1 MLYEDELNNYF
12 DSLEQKYKISDTFI
26 NINEKI
32 SIFINIVAFI
42 GITATAYF
50 LKLSIFKY
58 LICIVIGFI
67 ALDILG
73 ILTDK
78 ILIGT
83 IFIFSN
89 IKNKLKTLFMS
100 LKFNKLSRDKQL
112 KLIFSTEKKREEII
126 NSKKIYSKEEIEKI
140 DEELKFYRENLK
152 EIQKVDEQ
160 IEDAI
165 TRRYNND
172 IDKIK
177 EVIMIINTEKE
188 KYPNK
193 IKSKFNKIQ
202 KTSEELLLM
211 CETNPVISAKLIRIY
226 NIYILELI
234 DTLRIY
240 IDLDEEDKAA
250 NKEKMYMLFDKIQE
264 SLDSIKD
271 EVKLS
276 SKEKFELNAN
286 LLLDVLDSK
295 EKEG

>member
-1 MLYEDELNNYF
+1 MLYEDKLNDYF
-12 DSLEQKYKISDTFI
+12 DSLKQKYKISDTFI

-42 GITATAYF
+42 GITAAAYF
-50 LKLSIFKY
+50 FKLSIFKY

-73 ILTDK
+73 MLTDK

-112 KLIFSTEKKREEII
+112 KLISSTEKKREEII

-211 CETNPVISAKLIRIY
+211 CETNPVISAKLTRIY

-240 IDLDEEDKAA
+240 IDLDEEDKTT

>member
-1 MLYEDELNNYF
+1 MLYEDKLNDYF
-12 DSLEQKYKISDTFI
+12 DSLKQKYKISDTFI

-42 GITATAYF
+42 GITAAAYF
-50 LKLSIFKY
+50 FKLSIFKY

-73 ILTDK
+73 MLTDK

-112 KLIFSTEKKREEII
+112 KLISSTEKKREEII

-211 CETNPVISAKLIRIY
+211 CETNPVISAKLTRIY

-240 IDLDEEDKAA
+240 IDLDEEDKTA

-295 EKEG
+295 EKE

>member
-1 MLYEDELNNYF
+1 MLYEDKLNDYF
-12 DSLEQKYKISDTFI
+12 DSLKQKYKISDTFI

-42 GITATAYF
+42 GITAAAYF
-50 LKLSIFKY
+50 FKLSIFKY

-73 ILTDK
+73 MLTDK

-112 KLIFSTEKKREEII
+112 KLISSTEKKREEII

-240 IDLDEEDKAA
+240 IDLDEEDKTT

>member
-1 MLYEDELNNYF
+1 MLYEDKLNDYF

-32 SIFINIVAFI
+32 SIFINIVAFT
-42 GITATAYF
+42 GITAAAYF
-50 LKLSIFKY
+50 FKLSIFKY

-73 ILTDK
+73 MLTDK

-112 KLIFSTEKKREEII
+112 KLISSTEKKREEII

-211 CETNPVISAKLIRIY
+211 CEANPVISAKLTRIY

>member
-1 MLYEDELNNYF
+1 MLYEDKLNDYF
-12 DSLEQKYKISDTFI
+12 DSLKQKYKISDTFI

-42 GITATAYF
+42 GITAAAYF
-50 LKLSIFKY
+50 FKLSIFKY

-73 ILTDK
+73 MLTDK

-100 LKFNKLSRDKQL
+100 FKFNKLSRDKQL
-112 KLIFSTEKKREEII
+112 KLISSTEKKREEII

-177 EVIMIINTEKE
+177 EVIMMINTEKE

-211 CETNPVISAKLIRIY
+211 CETNPVISAKLTRIY

-295 EKEG
+295 EKE

>member
-1 MLYEDELNNYF
+1 MLYEDKLNDYF
-12 DSLEQKYKISDTFI
+12 DSLKQKYKISDTFI

-42 GITATAYF
+42 GITAAAYF
-50 LKLSIFKY
+50 FKLSIFKY

-73 ILTDK
+73 MLTDK

-112 KLIFSTEKKREEII
+112 KLISSTEKKREEII

-250 NKEKMYMLFDKIQE
+250 NKEKMYILFDKIQE

>member
-73 ILTDK
+73 MLTDK

-172 IDKIK
+172 IDKT
-177 EVIMIINTEKE
+177 MI
-188 KYPNK
+188 Y
-193 IKSKFNKIQ
+193 SKD
-202 KTSEELLLM
+202 
-211 CETNPVISAKLIRIY
+211 TNGNDIVTTIENGY
-226 NIYILELI
+226 
-234 DTLRIY
+234 
-240 IDLDEEDKAA
+240 LD
-250 NKEKMYMLFDKIQE
+250 IG
-264 SLDSIKD
+264 IKD
-271 EVKLS
+271 TMKDLIVNFIGAVTFSVIGFLYIRNRDGY
-276 SKEKFELNAN
+276 KFVELFIP
-286 LLLDVLDSK
+286 K
-295 EKEG
+295 RKR

>member
-1 MLYEDELNNYF
+1 MLYEDKLNDYF
-12 DSLEQKYKISDTFI
+12 DSLKQKYKISDTFI

-42 GITATAYF
+42 GITAAAYF
-50 LKLSIFKY
+50 FKLSIFKY
-58 LICIVIGFI
+58 LFCIVIGFI
-67 ALDILG
+67 ALDIIG

-112 KLIFSTEKKREEII
+112 KLISSTEKKREEII

-211 CETNPVISAKLIRIY
+211 CETNPVISAKLTRIY

-295 EKEG
+295 EKE

>member
-1 MLYEDELNNYF
+1 MLYEDKLNDYF
-12 DSLEQKYKISDTFI
+12 DSLKQKYKISDTFI

-42 GITATAYF
+42 GITAAAYF
-50 LKLSIFKY
+50 FKLSIFKY

-73 ILTDK
+73 MLTDK

-112 KLIFSTEKKREEII
+112 KLISSTEKKREEII

-211 CETNPVISAKLIRIY
+211 CETNPVISAKLTRIY

-264 SLDSIKD
+264 SLDLIKD

-295 EKEG
+295 EKE

>member
-1 MLYEDELNNYF
+1 MLYEDKLNDYF
-12 DSLEQKYKISDTFI
+12 DSLKQKYKISDTFI

-42 GITATAYF
+42 GITAAAYF
-50 LKLSIFKY
+50 FKLSIFKY

-73 ILTDK
+73 MLTDK

-89 IKNKLKTLFMS
+89 IKNKLKTFFMS

-112 KLIFSTEKKREEII
+112 KLISSTEKKREEII

-211 CETNPVISAKLIRIY
+211 CETNPVISAKLTRIY

-240 IDLDEEDKAA
+240 IDLDEEDKTT

>member
-1 MLYEDELNNYF
+1 MLYEDKLNDYF
-12 DSLEQKYKISDTFI
+12 DSLKQKYKISDTFI

-32 SIFINIVAFI
+32 SIFINIVTFI
-42 GITATAYF
+42 GITAAAYF
-50 LKLSIFKY
+50 FKLSIFKY

-73 ILTDK
+73 MLTDK

-112 KLIFSTEKKREEII
+112 KLISSTEKKREEII

-211 CETNPVISAKLIRIY
+211 CETNPVISAKLTRIY

-240 IDLDEEDKAA
+240 IDLDEEDKTA

-295 EKEG
+295 EKE

>member
-1 MLYEDELNNYF
+1 MLYEDKLNDYF

-32 SIFINIVAFI
+32 SIFINIIAFI
-42 GITATAYF
+42 SITAAAYF
-50 LKLSIFKY
+50 FKLSIFKY

-73 ILTDK
+73 MLTDK

-112 KLIFSTEKKREEII
+112 KLISSTEKKREEII

-165 TRRYNND
+165 TKRYNND

-211 CETNPVISAKLIRIY
+211 CEANPVISAKLTRIY

-271 EVKLS
+271 KVKLS

>member
-73 ILTDK
+73 MLTDK